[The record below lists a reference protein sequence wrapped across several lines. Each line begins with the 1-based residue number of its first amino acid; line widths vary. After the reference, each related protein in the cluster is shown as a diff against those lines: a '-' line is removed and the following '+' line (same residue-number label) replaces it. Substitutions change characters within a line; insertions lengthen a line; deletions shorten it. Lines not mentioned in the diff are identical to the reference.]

1 MGLATMRKI
10 GLLLSLLVIVF
21 LAAVFVYSNPDT
33 IAVDVGFVRLEEVSM
48 SVAFAV
54 CFAVGWLFGL
64 FSAGIAVMRVISERR
79 QLRRNLRLAE
89 AEVTSLRSLPLHDA
103 N

>member
-10 GLLLSLLVIVF
+10 GLLLSLLVIAL
-21 LAAVFVYSNPDT
+21 LAAVFTYSNPDS
-33 IAVDVGFVRLEEVSM
+33 IAVDIGFVRLEEVSM
-48 SVAFAV
+48 PLAFAV

>member
-10 GLLLSLLVIVF
+10 GLLLSLLVIAL
-21 LAAVFVYSNPDT
+21 LAAIFTYSNPDS
-33 IAVDVGFVRLEEVSM
+33 IAVDIGFVRLEEGSM
-48 SVAFAV
+48 SIAFAA

-64 FSAGIAVMRVISERR
+64 FSAGIAVMRIVRERR